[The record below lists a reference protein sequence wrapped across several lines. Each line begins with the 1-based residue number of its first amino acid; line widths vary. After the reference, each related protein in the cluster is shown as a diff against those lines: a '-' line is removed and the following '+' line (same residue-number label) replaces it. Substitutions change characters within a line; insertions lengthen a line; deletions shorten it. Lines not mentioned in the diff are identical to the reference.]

1 MFSYC
6 KHKPTLFSSFIY
18 ISILLFTTC
27 WDYDKNGEDWPSQC
41 HKGLQTPIDLSPP
54 FTYKQF
60 NYKFT
65 YEEMNTEYLFYHDNN
80 NLILEGDFGYLSYN
94 DKVYPSSH
102 LLFFSPSLHSFK
114 GKKFPLE
121 MQIIHQDDKGNKIT
135 VCILFKESP
144 VDYSLIL
151 GKLGFDNKEL
161 INFEPLKKRII
172 KERINLSKYISDEK
186 DFFIYGGYEPVPPCD
201 KTNVYFILSDILSVN
216 KRQISNFPKMI
227 KDKYRTPQ
235 RRAKRNIY
243 ITVPLDK
250 LKDKVAENKRIL
262 KENEQRMKKNNNLD
276 KISSTHNDDGI
287 DQAKEPI
294 SKDNN
299 NCDEL
304 DVIVPFNVVKQ
315 KVIAKEKYNK
325 KTDVKLLT
333 AKSSKLKRT
342 MTIDKEL
349 PQSEGEIQREILK
362 QKYLRWK
369 NLYLKLTEGNTSIE
383 NETQRQIMLF
393 QLNQLEKELKESHY
407 TPYLNFIETTFN
419 KQHTPTSFLQLEH
432 HNKPSSSSS
441 NDNHINNIEHS
452 ITNTIL
458 SIQMKYDDL
467 SSPYNLNIP
476 SKDDETDYAN
486 GMKPKSERDSHLG
499 SIFQVNSWP
508 IDCKRALYL
517 SPINIDVNKI
527 TQHIPQHTLQFHLT
541 APIGNV
547 YVNNDDYK
555 LIVFSDGGFGT
566 VTYYDHIYKVKRI
579 VFHLPSEHTFS
590 KEQIRS
596 EFEMQI
602 ICNDDYGNYIGVAV
616 LFEKSKEEFQFLN
629 VIGFSNDN
637 NVLFA
642 KKLRSGERIE
652 IENSEYVQK
661 GMNLNYLFS
670 SNNANKNTFISYV
683 GSTTTP
689 PCRGNVRW
697 FVMVNKVSIS
707 EKQLMMFPVLYG
719 RFRNVRGTQGING
732 RELVLIG

>member
-1 MFSYC
+1 MFSHC
-6 KHKPTLFSSFIY
+6 NHKPTLTSSLIFILT
-18 ISILLFTTC
+18 ILFTTC
-27 WDYDKNGEDWPSQC
+27 WDYDKNGSDWPTQC

-60 NYKFT
+60 KYKFT
-65 YEEMNTEYLFYHDNN
+65 YEEMNTEYLFYHNNN
-80 NLILEGDFGYLSYN
+80 NLILEGDFGYLTYN
-94 DKVYPSSH
+94 DKIYPSSH

-144 VDYSLIL
+144 IDYSLIL

-161 INFEPLKKRII
+161 INFEPLNKRII

-201 KTNVYFILSDILSVN
+201 KTNIYLILSDILNVN
-216 KRQISNFPKMI
+216 KRQLMNFPKMI
-227 KDKYRTPQ
+227 KDKYKTIQ

-262 KENEQRMKKNNNLD
+262 KENELRMKKNNNLD
-276 KISSTHNDDGI
+276 KISSTHNDEDGTAK
-287 DQAKEPI
+287 AKEHV
-294 SKDNN
+294 NN
-299 NCDEL
+299 KEKENCDEQL

-333 AKSSKLKRT
+333 SKSSKLKRT

-349 PQSEGEIQREILK
+349 PQSEGEVQREILK

-407 TPYLNFIETTFN
+407 TPYINFIETTFN
-419 KQHTPTSFLQLEH
+419 KQQHLQTSFLQL
-432 HNKPSSSSS
+432 
-441 NDNHINNIEHS
+441 EHS

-476 SKDDETDYAN
+476 SKEDETDYAN
-486 GMKPKSERDSHLG
+486 GMKPKSERNSHLS

-517 SPINIDVNKI
+517 SPINIDVNTI
-527 TQHIPQHTLQFHLT
+527 TTHIHHNALQFHLT

-555 LIVFSDGGFGT
+555 IIIFSDGGFGT
-566 VTYYDHIYKVKRI
+566 VTYYDHVYTAKRI
-579 VFHLPSEHTFS
+579 VFHLPSEHTFT
-590 KEQIRS
+590 KEQLRS

-602 ICNDDYGNYIGVAV
+602 ICSDEYDNYIGVAV
-616 LFEKSKEEFQFLN
+616 LFEKGEDEFQFLN
-629 VIGFSNDN
+629 VVGFSNEH

-642 KKLRSGERIE
+642 KKLRSGERVE
-652 IENSEYVQK
+652 IENSEYVKK
-661 GMNLNYLFS
+661 GMNLNYLFGKDK
-670 SNNANKNTFISYV
+670 NNKFVSYV

-697 FVMVNKVSIS
+697 FVMVNKVGIS
-707 EKQLMMFPVLYG
+707 EKQVMMFPVVYG